1 MKDYC
6 KDLLSCLPPK
16 RDKMVRDM
24 TNYLCKVREKLR
36 EINPEGTAVVELVTD
51 SKINTGKTIHVTC
64 DKSVSKLFEAVDEM
78 LSRKFLNRLF
88 ILRCWALKMNWGE
101 FYMEG

>member
-1 MKDYC
+1 M
-6 KDLLSCLPPK
+6 S
-16 RDKMVRDM
+16 RDRTYDFLYAAEATRVLHAP
-24 TNYLCKVREKLR
+24 TL
-36 EINPEGTAVVELVTD
+36 
-51 SKINTGKTIHVTC
+51 NTGKTIHVTC